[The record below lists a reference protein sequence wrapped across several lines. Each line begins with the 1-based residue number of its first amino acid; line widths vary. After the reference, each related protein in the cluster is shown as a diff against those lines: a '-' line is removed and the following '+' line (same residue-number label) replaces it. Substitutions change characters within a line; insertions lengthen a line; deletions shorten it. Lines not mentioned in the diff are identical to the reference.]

1 MKDALGPFTSIYSGV
16 RWTALDD
23 ATIEGDFPLA
33 ALTIRQTKRQRR
45 LCVSMTEI
53 SAMET
58 LGLCSKDVDFAQKKT
73 LSGRGELT
81 EVLTAFEF
89 SGGSVR
95 QFPEVSEI
103 TIQSA
108 LVLTD
113 EGNLQDQDQCGA
125 AGAGSLGALYIEFEA
140 LKLHGKHPEPV
151 LKLNITIGADE
162 FKRLYTLVRDCA
174 DEIKGITLVLE
185 AELFGDEFGLN
196 EHDGES
202 PVEFGI
208 FRSSEAPLVFA
219 PARLERLD
227 VVLERSRVLAREPVA
242 PSPREYDRVHG
253 GGQSSD
259 ALGVIA
265 RRLGLII
272 ALLVII
278 ILVMLASLETGSSE
292 NIKRTYRQ
300 VAESKLPIGVDS
312 RKALKGDQDGSVG
325 VRG

>member
-1 MKDALGPFTSIYSGV
+1 MKDALGPFTSIYSGA

-58 LGLCSKDVDFAQKKT
+58 LGLCSKGMACTQKKT
-73 LSGRGELT
+73 LSGRGELS

-89 SGGSVR
+89 AGGPVR
-95 QFPEVSEI
+95 QFLKVSEI

-108 LVLTD
+108 LVPTD
-113 EGNLQDQDQCGA
+113 EDNRQDQGQCGA
-125 AGAGSLGALYIEFEA
+125 AGAGSLGFLFIEFEA
-140 LKLHGKHPEPV
+140 LKLHGEHPEPV

-162 FKRLYTLVRDCA
+162 FARLYKLVRDCA
-174 DEIKGITLVLE
+174 DEIKGITLVLK
-185 AELFGDEFGLN
+185 AEMFGDEFGLN
-196 EHDGES
+196 EHEGES
-202 PVEFGI
+202 PVELGI
-208 FRSSEAPLVFA
+208 VRNSEAPLVFA
-219 PARLERLD
+219 PTRLERLD
-227 VVLERSRVLAREPVA
+227 VVLERSLVLAREPVA

-278 ILVMLASLETGSSE
+278 IIAMLAAIETGSSM

-300 VAESKLPIGVDS
+300 VAESKLPIVVDS
-312 RKALKGDQDGSVG
+312 RAT
-325 VRG
+325 